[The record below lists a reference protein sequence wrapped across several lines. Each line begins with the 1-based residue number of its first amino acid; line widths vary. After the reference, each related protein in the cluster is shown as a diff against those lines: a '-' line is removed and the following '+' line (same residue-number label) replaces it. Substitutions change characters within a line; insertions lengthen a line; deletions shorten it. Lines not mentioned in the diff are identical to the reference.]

1 LLPEVYRLSQQ
12 LITEVKK
19 YDKKARILEGYRSI
33 EKQNEYYEQGRTKP
47 GKIITNAKGGQSF
60 HNYRVAFD
68 IYTTDYDKA
77 GKIGKS
83 LGLEWGGDWKTF
95 KDLPHYELKKGYKIK
110 DFQQNKVDYSKYQ

>member
-1 LLPEVYRLSQQ
+1 MLPEVYRLSQQ
-12 LITEVKK
+12 LITEVRK

-33 EKQNEYYEQGRTKP
+33 EKQNECYEQGRTKP

-95 KDLPHYELKKGYKIK
+95 KDLPHYDLEKGYTIK
-110 DFQQNKVDYSKYQ
+110 DCQQNKVDYSKYQ